1 MQRNVI
7 STDAAPAAIG
17 PYSQGIST
25 NGFIFLS
32 GQIALSPGT
41 ATLAEGI
48 EAQTHQV
55 LKNIQAALKAGG
67 SDISRVVKATVFLTD
82 IGHFGTVNEIYAKY
96 FSDTFPARSAVE
108 VSALPRGALVEI
120 EVIALA

>member
-7 STDAAPAAIG
+7 ATDAAPAAIG
-17 PYSQGIST
+17 PYSQGIGA

-32 GQIALSPGT
+32 GQIALSPGSADLPT
-41 ATLAEGI
+41 GI

-55 LKNIQAALKAGG
+55 LKNIQAALQAGG
-67 SDISRVVKATVFLTD
+67 SDLARIVKATVFLTD
-82 IGHFGTVNEIYAKY
+82 IDHFTTVNNIYAKY

-120 EVIALA
+120 EVIALT